1 MKDFPICALQ
11 WDALNPVCVRVYAR
25 VYARVR
31 AHQCLFKPF
40 SFTGRQSLRLLQAF
54 PRNINLG
61 GERDRSHL

>member
-1 MKDFPICALQ
+1 MKDFPIRALQ
-11 WDALNPVCVRVYAR
+11 WDALNPVRACVYAR

-31 AHQCLFKPF
+31 ARWCLFKPF

-61 GERDRSHL
+61 GERERSHL